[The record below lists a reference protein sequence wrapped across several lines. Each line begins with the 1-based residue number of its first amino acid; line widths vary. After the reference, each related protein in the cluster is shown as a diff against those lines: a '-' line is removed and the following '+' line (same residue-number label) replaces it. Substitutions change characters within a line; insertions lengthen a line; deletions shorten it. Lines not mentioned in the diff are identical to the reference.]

1 MYMHEQTT
9 TFKTENPF
17 VMDFESPQDSGSSYV
32 HPAVIHD
39 VTTIPKKRFFRQL
52 IDLPKDMLEMRV
64 SQHSLQE
71 SVQDNGTSITQLGL
85 RLDDLKRK
93 ISGLQEQIDNLTRRS
108 SSYQDRVENLSYSVN
123 PLMTQISEL
132 KSQNQQIHVLSKNLK
147 VNRIIMGALIVS
159 NLVLLGF
166 VVVG

>member
-1 MYMHEQTT
+1 MYMNEQTT

-17 VMDFESPQDSGSSYV
+17 VMGFESPQDLAPSYV
-32 HPAVIHD
+32 HPAVIQD
-39 VTTIPKKRFFRQL
+39 VTALPKKRFFRQL

-64 SQHSLQE
+64 SLHSLQE

-123 PLMTQISEL
+123 PLMAQISDL
-132 KSQNQQIHVLSKNLK
+132 KSQNQQIHVLSKELK
-147 VNRIIMGALIVS
+147 VNRLIMGALIVS
-159 NLVLLGF
+159 NIVLLGF
-166 VVVG
+166 VVAG

>member
-1 MYMHEQTT
+1 MYMNEQTT

-17 VMDFESPQDSGSSYV
+17 VMGLESPQDLAPSYV
-32 HPAVIHD
+32 HPAVFQD
-39 VTTIPKKRFFRQL
+39 VPALPKKRFFRQL

-93 ISGLQEQIDNLTRRS
+93 VSGFQEQIDSLNRRS
-108 SSYQDRVENLSYSVN
+108 SSYQDKVENLSYSVN
-123 PLMTQISEL
+123 PLMTQISDL
-132 KSQNQQIHVLSKNLK
+132 KSQNQQIHVLSKELK
-147 VNRIIMGALIVS
+147 VNRLIMGVLIVS
-159 NLVLLGF
+159 NLVLLGL
-166 VVVG
+166 VVAG